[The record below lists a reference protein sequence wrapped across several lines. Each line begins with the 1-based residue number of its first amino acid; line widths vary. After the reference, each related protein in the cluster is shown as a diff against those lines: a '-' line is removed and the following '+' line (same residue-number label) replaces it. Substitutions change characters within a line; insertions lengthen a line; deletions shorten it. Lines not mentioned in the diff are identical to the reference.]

1 MDTTVERSS
10 PKASLCVAG
19 DGIDKAVIHPL
30 IAINQPFP
38 LARFWIETD
47 NPVVTANA
55 DRIIIA
61 LKQSVNMVSYLC
73 ERRRKHLLQTPVSMH
88 QQQSLLP
95 GSQPHTSV
103 AGL

>member
-10 PKASLCVAG
+10 PKATLCVAG

-47 NPVVTANA
+47 NPVGIPAF
-55 DRIIIA
+55 
-61 LKQSVNMVSYLC
+61 LY
-73 ERRRKHLLQTPVSMH
+73 
-88 QQQSLLP
+88 SLIKDN
-95 GSQPHTSV
+95 GSSR
-103 AGL
+103 